1 MKSIVIFYSLE
12 GNTRLIAEKLA
23 QTINSDI
30 LELKTKT
37 EIKREGFTKY
47 IWGGKQVLFREKPE
61 LVTFH
66 KDLNQYDL
74 IIFGSPIWA
83 SKYVPAFNT
92 FFEDNKFLNKK
103 YALFNCNGGGKT
115 EKIFQQFKDQLKG
128 NKFVG
133 EISFKEPLRDK
144 TEDNLKQAEE
154 WIKKIIQN
162 I

>member
-12 GNTRLIAEKLA
+12 GNTRLIAEKVA

-37 EIKREGFTKY
+37 EIKSDGFSKY

-61 LVTFH
+61 LAAFD

-83 SKYVPAFNT
+83 SMYAPAFNT
-92 FFEDNKFLNKK
+92 FFIDNKFFNKK

-115 EKIFQQFKDQLKG
+115 EKFFQKFKEQLKG
-128 NKFVG
+128 NELVG
-133 EISFKEPLRDK
+133 EISFKDPLKDK
-144 TEDNLKQAEE
+144 TKDNIEQAEE
-154 WIKKIIQN
+154 WVKKIIKN
-162 I
+162 V